1 MTALAGILHRA
12 PKPVL
17 PSPLVSRTR
26 HPLKWTAN
34 TAKMVVAGV
43 LVALLVGVPTIA
55 ALYYLVLETEI
66 GIGHLGIYVHHVHQV
81 NMTQL
86 WHSLVPDSTER
97 HTYRAVLEG
106 FYGGLIGKAFAW
118 NRYKKP
124 KKKYKPLAAKR
135 ALLAVALAFLFAVP
149 GFFLGEVIVHVFS
162 HIIAVFSTSENVST
176 STLGTI
182 RDTLTGTLPKKII
195 GITAGFFFGHYAV
208 LPVYDGIQRWFV
220 ERRIVLHK
228 PLRFYHTPAFKARYN
243 DLKAKG
249 TITWQ
254 PSDKAT
260 AIMVTLTTLCLG
272 LAGFG
277 WYVLQVIA
285 KQH

>member
-1 MTALAGILHRA
+1 MSAFAGVLHRA
-12 PKPVL
+12 PKPAL
-17 PSPLVSRTR
+17 PSPLVKMS
-26 HPLKWTAN
+26 HPLKWTSN
-34 TAKMVVAGV
+34 TVRTMVSGI
-43 LVALLVGVPTIA
+43 LVAFLVGVPTIA
-55 ALYYLVLETEI
+55 ALYYLILETEI
-66 GIGHLGIYVHHVHQV
+66 GIGHLGIYLHGKHMV

-86 WHSLVPDSTER
+86 WHTAVSNSSER

-118 NRYKKP
+118 NKYKKP
-124 KKKYKPLAAKR
+124 KKTYKPLTAKR
-135 ALLAVALAFLFAVP
+135 VLAAILLAFIFAVP
-149 GFFLGEVIVHVFS
+149 GFFLGEAIVHIFS
-162 HIIAVFSTSENVST
+162 SLIAVFSTSEAVPAST
-176 STLGTI
+176 WGTI
-182 RDTLTGTLPKKII
+182 RDTFTGSLDKKII
-195 GITAGFFFGHYAV
+195 GITAAFFFGRYAIHG
-208 LPVYDGIQRWFV
+208 VYDGAQKWFA

-228 PLRFYHTPAFKARYN
+228 PLHFYHTPAFKARYN

-254 PSDKAT
+254 PSTAAT
-260 AIMVTLTTLCLG
+260 STMLLLTTLCLG